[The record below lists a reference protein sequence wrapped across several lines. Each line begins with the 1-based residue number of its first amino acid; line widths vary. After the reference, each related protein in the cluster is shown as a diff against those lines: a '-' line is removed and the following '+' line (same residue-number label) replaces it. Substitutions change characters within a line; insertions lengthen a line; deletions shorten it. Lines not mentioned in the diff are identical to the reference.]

1 MKLLFNLDV
10 IEGNRIKAR
19 PGDHLKSLPAGQ
31 QIAAV
36 EEFLQWAENAVQND
50 PDPKA
55 RAEAGI
61 GIVTAK
67 EFLDKLRNAT
77 THIYTGE
84 RDRYDR
90 QD

>member
-1 MKLLFNLDV
+1 M
-10 IEGNRIKAR
+10 
-19 PGDHLKSLPAGQ
+19 
-31 QIAAV
+31 
-36 EEFLQWAENAVQND
+36 QWAENAVQND

-55 RAEAGI
+55 WAGAGI

-77 THIYTGE
+77 THIYSGE
-84 RDRYDR
+84 HDRYDR